1 MGLKRWIAVFLI
13 VSLFGVFAPVI
24 RQIERRIVGV
34 NPGVYLGYRSME
46 YYFRD
51 EVRTI
56 VRGLPGKLISLR

>member
-51 EVRTI
+51 DPHHC
-56 VRGLPGKLISLR
+56 RGLPGKLINLR